1 MGKYIKSNL
10 IRVSPKAF
18 RKGNKLNYNVF
29 KKDVGTLYKKHIYE
43 GQAYTAQD
51 IKSLK
56 DASISYLYIDQN
68 DFEKHSTSMNKN
80 ISNIIIST
88 EISSLEKAEIIHDL
102 AADTMYELL
111 SGDIT
116 KSKINQ
122 VSQSIDLSVEFML
135 TDPNAIKSMIEVT
148 SHDYYTFTHC
158 VGVSTYAL
166 TFGKYLGLSELELKT
181 IGKGAMLH
189 DIGKKRVPIEIINK
203 KGKLTEEEFSIMKN
217 HPSYGIDILKEMN
230 EKCDI
235 TLAIAKQHHEKL
247 SGNGYPKGLKK
258 DQIHPFAEI
267 VMICDIFSALTTKRS
282 YKKEMT
288 SIEAFE
294 IMYKQMNNELNLKLL
309 TKFIKFMGTK

>member
-1 MGKYIKSNL
+1 MSKYIKSNL

-18 RKGNKLNYNVF
+18 IKGNKLNYNVY

-43 GQAYTAQD
+43 GQEYTAED

-56 DASISYLYIDQN
+56 DDNIPYLYIDQN

-80 ISNIIIST
+80 ISNIIINPI
-88 EISSLEKAEIIHDL
+88 ISSLEKAEIIHDL
-102 AADTMYELL
+102 ATDIIYELL

-122 VSQSIDLSVEFML
+122 VSQSVDFSLEFIL
-135 TDPNAIKSMIEVT
+135 NDSNAIKSMIEVT

-166 TFGKYLGLSELELKT
+166 TFGSYLGLSELELKA

-189 DIGKKRVPIEIINK
+189 DIGKKQVPIEIINK

-217 HPSYGIDILKEMN
+217 HPSYGIDILRDVGE
-230 EKCDI
+230 ECDI
-235 TLAIAKQHHEKL
+235 TLAIVEQHHEKS
-247 SGNGYPKGLKK
+247 SGNGYPKGLKGH
-258 DQIHPFAEI
+258 QVHPFAEI
-267 VMICDIFSALTTKRS
+267 VRICDIFSALTTKRS
-282 YKKEMT
+282 YKEAMT
-288 SIEAFE
+288 SIEVFE
-294 IMYKQMNNELNLKLL
+294 LMYKQMNNELNLKLL